1 MKVMKTWTKYSLSII
16 LFILVL
22 GGIAGC
28 EKKED
33 ALPETAMNIIDYYP
47 NSGKEGTLV
56 TIEGEGFGTN
66 IGAYKATVNGQDAA
80 VISATATAVV
90 IRIPVGGSTGKL
102 VLSYDNKMMDVG
114 TYTYQNLSVRQVFP
128 ANGPAGSQIC
138 IGGTGF
144 GSITHPAEVFINEK
158 KALVVSISDTLI
170 VAEVPN
176 EAGSGSV
183 LVKVDGMDAKG
194 QNFTYQAISGIKPLT
209 GAKDTRVVI
218 TGEGFEQL
226 TTHNIVE
233 FNGKKALVVESTP
246 ERLVVKV
253 PEGVTTGPLSVNINN
268 QKTTGPSFTVVDK
281 PVIQTVTPLSG
292 PKGAQMTING
302 SLFSKE
308 LDENQVYINN
318 ILIPLTSANETELKL
333 TVPGGT
339 GSGVIRVVVNDQVSN
354 GPQFKDQ
361 NLGITEMTPD
371 NGLTGTSVTIRGT
384 GFSTTASENKV
395 YFNGVSALVKTAT
408 ENSLVLEAPLG
419 LSTGNVKVVVGGQEA
434 LAPQLFKR
442 AGVMTLA
449 GGPNSN
455 TFAGYMS
462 AIATDQQGNIY
473 VTDTNNKQVKKITPS
488 GAVSIFQVNGADAV
502 FVKPYGIVID
512 KQNTMYVSD
521 QGTNQVIKITSAGQ
535 RSVHTSGF
543 APGHMS
549 IDDAGNLYVNIN
561 GFAAGVNKVNPTG
574 NYSKLNGTGWVTT
587 RTVVDALANYYY
599 PDQNAISGNGLMRR
613 GADGITMN
621 AWIGFSEAGYADGIG
636 SAARFQG
643 ISSIVL
649 FGGNIMYATDNFNYA
664 LREIDVATRK
674 VSTIFKANN
683 RGYIDGSLVE
693 SRFGALADMAV
704 DKNGNIY
711 ILDPDNKAI
720 RKVFLK

>member
-1 MKVMKTWTKYSLSII
+1 MKTWTKYSLSII

-22 GGIAGC
+22 AGSAGC
-28 EKKED
+28 EKKE
-33 ALPETAMNIIDYYP
+33 AMLPETAVKITDYYP

-56 TIEGEGFGTN
+56 TIEGEGFGTS

-102 VLSYDNKMMDVG
+102 VLSYDSKMMDVG

-128 ANGPAGSQIC
+128 ANGPAGSQIR

-194 QNFTYQAISGIKPLT
+194 QNFTYQAIKGIKPLS
-209 GAKDTRVVI
+209 GGKDTRVVI
-218 TGEGFEQL
+218 SGEGFEQL
-226 TTHNIVE
+226 TTQNIVE

-281 PVIQTVTPLSG
+281 PIIQTVTPLSG
-292 PKGAQMTING
+292 PKGAQMTISG

-318 ILIPLTSANETELKL
+318 ILIPLTSANESELKL

-361 NLGITEMTPD
+361 NLGITAMTPD

-395 YFNGVSALVKTAT
+395 YFNGVLAMVKTAT

-449 GGPNSN
+449 GGPSSN

-488 GAVSIFQVNGADAV
+488 GAVSILQVNGTDAV

-574 NYSKLNGTGWVTT
+574 NYSKINGTGWVTT
-587 RTVVDALANYYY
+587 RTVVDALGNYYY

-613 GADGITMN
+613 GSDGITMN

-643 ISSIVL
+643 ISSVVL
-649 FGGNIMYATDNFNYA
+649 FGGNTMYATDNFNYA

-683 RGYIDGSLVE
+683 RGYVDGSLVE